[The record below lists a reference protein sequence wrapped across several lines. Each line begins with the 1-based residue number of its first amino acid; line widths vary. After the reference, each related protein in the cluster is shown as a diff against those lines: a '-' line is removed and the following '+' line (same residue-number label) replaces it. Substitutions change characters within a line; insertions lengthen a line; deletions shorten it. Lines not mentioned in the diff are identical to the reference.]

1 MAIILHI
8 TTQAEW
14 DAARAAGS
22 YRPAS
27 LAREGF
33 IHASTPEQA
42 VATANAHFRGR
53 RDLILLCIDEDR
65 VAAAIHYEHPAA
77 HDPRAHERF
86 PHIHGPLLPD
96 AVVAID
102 GGNPTLVTVTPAA
115 TWPPDT
121 TIEVTVDAT
130 VSDVFGSPSGA
141 PTSAS
146 FTTGSAAP

>member
-27 LAREGF
+27 LAQEGF
-33 IHASTPEQA
+33 IHASTPAQA

-65 VAAAIHYEHPAA
+65 VAAAIRYEHPAA

-96 AVVAID
+96 AVVAIVAFPYD
-102 GGNPTLVTVTPAA
+102 PALGFQLPAA
-115 TWPPDT
+115 ASRHNLPD
-121 TIEVTVDAT
+121 I
-130 VSDVFGSPSGA
+130 GS
-141 PTSAS
+141 
-146 FTTGSAAP
+146 